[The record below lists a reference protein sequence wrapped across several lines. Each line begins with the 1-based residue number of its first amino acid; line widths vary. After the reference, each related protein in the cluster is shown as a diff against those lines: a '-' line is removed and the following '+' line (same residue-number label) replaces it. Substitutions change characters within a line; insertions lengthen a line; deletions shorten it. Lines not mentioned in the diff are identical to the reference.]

1 MEVFDKTGF
10 LKLFQKEKDTPVEV
24 VITPIDPLP
33 EKEKD
38 NNEIVI
44 KIDDEEKP
52 VEKKSEERP
61 QPKIRKSRLFFI
73 LVSNE
78 GEINLKGVIRPV
90 EYQDAPL
97 TATVE
102 SLLKGPLPAEVNRGL
117 ITLISPDTRLRN
129 VYIKKD
135 TAFLDFNEAFRFN
148 SLGREGLI
156 AQLRQVVYSAT
167 EFSNVK
173 KVQILI
179 EGKTL
184 DYLGPEGIFIGKPLS
199 RDSFRP

>member
-1 MEVFDKTGF
+1 M
-10 LKLFQKEKDTPVEV
+10 EV
-24 VITPIDPLP
+24 VITPIDSQP

-38 NNEIVI
+38 NEDIVV
-44 KIDDEEKP
+44 KIDNKEKP
-52 VEKKSEERP
+52 AEKKEEEHP

-78 GEINLKGVIRPV
+78 GEIKLKGVIRPV

-97 TATVE
+97 TATLE
-102 SLLKGPLPAEVNRGL
+102 SLIKGPLPPEVNQGFINL
-117 ITLISPDTRLRN
+117 IPTDARLLN

-148 SLGREGLI
+148 SWGKEGLI
-156 AQLRQVVYSAT
+156 AQLKQVVYSAT
-167 EFSNVK
+167 EFSNVR

-179 EGKTL
+179 EGKIT
-184 DYLGPEGIFIGKPLS
+184 DYIGPEGTYIGKPLS
-199 RDSFRP
+199 RDSFRS